1 VSRSSEKKFDARCRF
16 ASAWSVLGAKE
27 FKEVTM
33 DSSKTS
39 ARDER
44 LAARKALLD
53 QLARLRDQFSAGW
66 LNVELGEAFAT
77 PQRAGR

>member
-1 VSRSSEKKFDARCRF
+1 VSRSSEKNFDAAVGLPAPG
-16 ASAWSVLGAKE
+16 ASLGQKS